1 MSCLGW
7 KTRAQLM
14 AMHNDE
20 QTVNRIIDL
29 KTRNSEFK
37 EHPDSPGDV
46 NATLFYVLLD
56 MERVDEDEH
65 EDRVDLSVSGEATG
79 EQVLCWLVWKD
90 FLSKKMKFKVSTG
103 SHGDDSFYCVAPG

>member
-1 MSCLGW
+1 MITIYVSCRHDGNMHRYHLIPRLSCQGW

-20 QTVNRIIDL
+20 QTVNRIIDM

-37 EHPDSPGDV
+37 EHPDSPGDA

-65 EDRVDLSVSGEATG
+65 EDRVDLSVSGEATD
-79 EQVLCWLVWKD
+79 EQVLNMFD
-90 FLSKKMKFKVSTG
+90 
-103 SHGDDSFYCVAPG
+103 GD

>member
-1 MSCLGW
+1 MMITIYVSCRHDGNMHRYHLIPRLSCQGW

-20 QTVNRIIDL
+20 QTVNRIIDM

-37 EHPDSPGDV
+37 EHPDSPGDA

-79 EQVLCWLVWKD
+79 EQVLNM
-90 FLSKKMKFKVSTG
+90 F
-103 SHGDDSFYCVAPG
+103 DDD